1 MKIGV
6 ISGHRISGLIKN
18 SEKIIVETTFGDV
31 PIELAKFGEHEIFFI
46 SRHGEKANIPPHNIN
61 HRANIQAFSVSHV
74 ENIFSVGTVGSMNK
88 AIQPGDFVIPHDF
101 IDFTK
106 SRPLTFFEDSRIHVD
121 MTDPFCPAL
130 RKLFV
135 DSCKKIGGIV
145 FHEKGAYL
153 STEGPRLET
162 ASEIKLFSNF
172 ADIVGMTLVPEIV
185 LAREKGICYASLCVV
200 CNMAAGLQN
209 KLTADEISRIY
220 TEKESVISNI
230 LQLTI
235 DSIDVER
242 DCNCKN
248 DLSKATL

>member
-1 MKIGV
+1 M
-6 ISGHRISGLIKN
+6 
-18 SEKIIVETTFGDV
+18 D
-31 PIELAKFGEHEIFFI
+31 
-46 SRHGEKANIPPHNIN
+46 
-61 HRANIQAFSVSHV
+61 
-74 ENIFSVGTVGSMNK
+74 K

-106 SRPLTFFEDSRIHVD
+106 SRTLTFFEDSRIHVD

-200 CNMAAGLQN
+200 CNMATGLQN
-209 KLTADEISRIY
+209 ELTVDEISEIY
-220 TEKESVISNI
+220 AKKEPLVLEV
-230 LQLTI
+230 LQSTI
-235 DSIDVER
+235 ESINNKGN
-242 DCNCKN
+242 CNCKR

>member
-6 ISGHRISGLIKN
+6 IGGHRIPGLIKN
-18 SEKIIVETTFGDV
+18 SEKIIVETTFGNV
-31 PIELAKFGEHEIFFI
+31 PIELSKFGEHEIFFI

-61 HRANIQAFSVSHV
+61 HRANIQAFSASHV

-130 RKLFV
+130 RKLLV
-135 DSCKKIGGIV
+135 DSCKKIGGIA

-172 ADIVGMTLVPEIV
+172 ADIVGMIWFLKLFWQEKKAFAMHHFV
-185 LAREKGICYASLCVV
+185 LFAIW
-200 CNMAAGLQN
+200 LQDF
-209 KLTADEISRIY
+209 KMSYLSMKFR
-220 TEKESVISNI
+220 KCI
-230 LQLTI
+230 LI
-235 DSIDVER
+235 
-242 DCNCKN
+242 KN
-248 DLSKATL
+248 LLF